1 MGPSHSRPAPRRLA
15 QITGRTVSP
24 LGARDAVCERHGPYR
39 SDGWLLCGVREC
51 WRPCPACSREA
62 EQREAAEAARQ
73 RVEARQRR
81 LERAIQRAAI
91 PPRFADRTFEGYR
104 AMSDA
109 QRRALQAAR
118 AYAADFA
125 AHRKAGKGLVFV
137 GSTGTGKSHLAC
149 AILRAVVLQGFAGL
163 YITALELIRM
173 VRSTWRHRGD
183 MTEQDAFAELESVDL
198 LVIDEVG
205 MQYGTEGE
213 QVLVGE
219 VLDRRYRLL
228 APTVV
233 LTNQTPAGLAAYI
246 GDRPFDRLREDSQWI
261 VCDWESYR
269 RRPGVG
275 K

>member
-1 MGPSHSRPAPRRLA
+1 MEPSRCKPAPRRLA
-15 QITGRTVSP
+15 QIMGRTVTP
-24 LGARDAVCERHGPYR
+24 LGVRDAVCERHGPYR
-39 SDGWLLCGVREC
+39 SDGWLLCGVRAC
-51 WRPCPACSREA
+51 WRPCPACSQEA
-62 EQREAAEAARQ
+62 EQAAVAEAERQ
-73 RVEARQRR
+73 RIEARQRR
-81 LERAIQRAAI
+81 LERAVQRAAI
-91 PPRFADRTFEGYR
+91 PPRFADRTFESYQV
-104 AMSDA
+104 MSET

-118 AYAADFA
+118 AYVADFA
-125 AHRKAGKGLVFV
+125 AHRQAGKGLVFV
-137 GSTGTGKSHLAC
+137 GRTGTGKSHLAC
-149 AILRAVVLQGFAGL
+149 AILRTVVLQGFAGL
-163 YITALELIRM
+163 YVTALELIRM
-173 VRSTWRHRGD
+173 VRSTWQRRGE
-183 MTEQDAFAELESVDL
+183 MSEQDAFAELEGVDL

-269 RRPGVG
+269 RRPGAG